1 MRRNETEYMN
11 VAARLANSEVGYGF
25 ESMDAPV
32 ETVIEIEDKSIRT
45 DQWSGVADE
54 HLR

>member
-1 MRRNETEYMN
+1 MRNNKTMEETNVMSINEMEYMN

-32 ETVIEIEDKSIRT
+32 ESVIEIEDKSI
-45 DQWSGVADE
+45 
-54 HLR
+54 